1 MTRKDEPVS
10 AVVDTNL
17 FISGLIK
24 RPSIP
29 HQLVEA
35 FRQGAFTLILTEQL
49 LKEYRRVLPRPKF
62 REKYGL
68 TVEEVGAFLFLVETN
83 AHMVEPLRRLP
94 VKVRDEQDERVLGAA
109 LGGKAEYLITGD
121 DDLLVLRDD
130 PQIGNLKIVTARE
143 FLDTLKGGSSD

>member
-1 MTRKDEPVS
+1 MTKRDEPVS
-10 AVVDTNL
+10 AVVDTKL

-29 HQLVEA
+29 HQVVEA
-35 FRQGAFTLILTEQL
+35 VRQGAFTLVLSAQLLTE
-49 LKEYRRVLPRPKF
+49 YRQVLPRPKF

-94 VKVRDEQDERVLGAA
+94 VKV
-109 LGGKAEYLITGD
+109 
-121 DDLLVLRDD
+121 
-130 PQIGNLKIVTARE
+130 
-143 FLDTLKGGSSD
+143 